1 MAKIQSETKIILI
14 IIIII
19 YIILHFLTNSYSKL
33 PNQSDEP
40 YHLNQTLLYV
50 NNYWKSYNKQL
61 TTFPLTFILTSI
73 YLKLRRHGIGI
84 NKKDITN
91 KIYRKEYQIYLSDGR
106 ICSII
111 LSLITIFIFSLMI
124 KNNNLLLITFFTF
137 PIKFIYSFLIY
148 TENTSILF
156 MILYYYFE
164 EYKKINNKLLL
175 FLIGFFSFL

>member
-1 MAKIQSETKIILI
+1 MEKSEFHTKLILI

-19 YIILHFLTNSYSKL
+19 YKFLYYLTNSYSKV
-33 PNQSDEP
+33 PAQSDEP
-40 YHLNQTLLYV
+40 FHLNQTLLYV

-61 TTFPLTFILTSI
+61 TTFPLTFIISCF
-73 YLKLRRHGIGI
+73 YLKLKKHGIGI

-106 ICSII
+106 VCSII
-111 LSLITIFIFSLMI
+111 ISLITIFIFSLMI

-164 EYKKINNKLLL
+164 EYKKVNNKN
-175 FLIGFFSFL
+175 FYYF